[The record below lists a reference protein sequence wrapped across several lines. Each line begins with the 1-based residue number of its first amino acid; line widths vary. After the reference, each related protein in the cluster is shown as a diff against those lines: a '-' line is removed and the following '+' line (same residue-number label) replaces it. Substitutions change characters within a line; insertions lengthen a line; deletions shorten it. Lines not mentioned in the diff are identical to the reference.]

1 MNWDDLK
8 IFLTLARCERL
19 SEAGRQLKIDHS
31 TVARRIKSLEQSL
44 STQLFERQPSGYF
57 ITSSGRE
64 LLEHAENIE
73 ANVIAA
79 ENAVVDKRMQL
90 SGPVR
95 VAAPEGIA
103 AFAIAK
109 AAQQLCDKNP
119 SLKIQLVTNAQRYS
133 LSKREADFLVTVSR
147 PKAGRIKIQKIV
159 DVPLH
164 IYGTRDYLEN
174 KPPVNSLEDLKKLS
188 YISYVPELLP
198 EKELDYLSDLSV
210 ALDPQLTAT
219 SVHVQAAAILNNA
232 GIGIMHDFMA
242 APHASLVKLLP
253 DEISLTRTL
262 WGVVHEDHQHVER
275 TKVTSEA
282 IVEGIRKLVLQGS

>member
-1 MNWDDLK
+1 MSWDDLK

-64 LLEHAENIE
+64 LLEHAEKIE

-79 ENAVVDKRMQL
+79 ENAVVDKLTQL

-109 AAQQLCDKNP
+109 AAQQLCDNNP
-119 SLKIQLVTNAQRYS
+119 SLKIELVTNAQRYS

-164 IYGTRDYLEN
+164 IYGSKDYLKD
-174 KPPVNSLEDLKKLS
+174 KPPINVLEDLKAHR

-198 EKELDYLSDLSV
+198 EKELDYVSDLNID
-210 ALDPQLTAT
+210 LEPKFTAT

-242 APHASLVKLLP
+242 APHDNLVKILP
-253 DEISLTRTL
+253 DDISLTRSL

-282 IVEGIRKLVLQGS
+282 IVEGIRNLVLLET

>member
-31 TVARRIKSLEQSL
+31 TVARRIKILEQAL

-57 ITSSGRE
+57 MTQAGRDLVE
-64 LLEHAENIE
+64 FAEKIE

-79 ENAVVDKRMQL
+79 ENAVVDKGTQL

-103 AFAIAK
+103 AFAIVK
-109 AAQQLCDKNP
+109 AAQQLCDVNP
-119 SLKIQLVTNAQRYS
+119 SLQIQLVTNAQRYS

-147 PKAGRIKIQKIV
+147 PKAGRLKIQKIV

-164 IYGTRDYLEN
+164 IYGSKKYLEN
-174 KPPVNSLEDLKKLS
+174 CPAIKTVNDLKKLR

-198 EKELDYLSDLSV
+198 EKELDYLSDINV
-210 ALDPQLTAT
+210 DVEPQFTAT

-242 APHASLVKLLP
+242 APHSDLVKLLP
-253 DEISLTRTL
+253 EKISIIRTL

-275 TKVTSEA
+275 TRVAAEA
-282 IVEGIRKLVLQGS
+282 IVESIRKLVLPNH